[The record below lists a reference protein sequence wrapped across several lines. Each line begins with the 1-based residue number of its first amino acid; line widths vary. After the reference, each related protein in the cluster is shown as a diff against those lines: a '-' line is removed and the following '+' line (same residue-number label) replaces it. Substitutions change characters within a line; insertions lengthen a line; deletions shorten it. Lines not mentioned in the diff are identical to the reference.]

1 MKRILFFGIILTS
14 LVVTGCSV
22 VNSIAQKKKEQLKQD
37 FNVVNEVVYYK
48 NKPVAIYQAKTF
60 SLDGGELVEEYNL
73 LMTSDLSNDKQIIG
87 DLIDFISDR
96 HQGAEVEIEVES
108 KNSPFKL

>member
-1 MKRILFFGIILTS
+1 MKRILFFGVILT
-14 LVVTGCSV
+14 LLIVTGCSV
-22 VNSIAQKKKEQLKQD
+22 VNSIAQKKTERLNQE
-37 FNVVNEVVYYK
+37 FTVVNEVVYHK
-48 NKPVAIYQAKTF
+48 DKPVAIYQAKTF

-73 LMTSDLSNDKQIIG
+73 LMTSDLSDDKQMIG

-96 HQGAEVEIEVES
+96 HHGAEVEVEVDG